1 MPLGASMLHESMH
14 CAECGVPLPEAL
26 PPLGQ
31 QLERE
36 VICEACGF
44 TMPAGALRLEGVA
57 TPSMLLDVVARRA
70 EGSPPPNFQRPGSHV
85 RWLVSE
91 GWVRV
96 DLWPNVAVNI
106 GMRGLAHATPLVP
119 NWIHGDELQSVRAE
133 PLRDGSGFMLRF
145 DAIKVGHAK
154 KIGWHRKFVHLVSG
168 AGGPDRL
175 GAVEQ
180 AQALGDR
187 VAETVWEISKGAS
200 GDPCLGGVCL
210 RGRLQAEP
218 PLGPPSM
225 TVSGCLVLGPLAVL
239 AVVVPVCFLT
249 VALGAKPGS
258 FEMVATLVAGA
269 LLTLLF
275 AWPCWRLWR
284 RRRPRAG
291 EVVRVEWRADADGVH
306 VVEHVQLA
314 PHEPAQPRSRD
325 IAASEIDEVVV
336 ERQSGRRRVALRSRS
351 QGELA
356 FLLPDTLPGTGDEA
370 GRDALLAAIHG
381 TGGGHGR

>member
-57 TPSMLLDVVARRA
+57 TPSMLADVVARRA
-70 EGSPPPNFQRPGSHV
+70 EGSPPPNFRRPGSHV

-91 GWVRV
+91 GSVRV
-96 DLWPNVAVNI
+96 DRWPNVGAAMTTGYEPHVQI
-106 GMRGLAHATPLVP
+106 LVP
-119 NWIHGDELQSVRAE
+119 KWIDADELQSVRAE
-133 PLRDGSGFMLRF
+133 PLRDGSGFRLLV
-145 DAIKVGHAK
+145 DAIKVWRAQR
-154 KIGWHRKFVHLVSG
+154 IGWHGEFVHLDSG
-168 AGGPDRL
+168 AGGPDRS
-175 GAVEQ
+175 GTVEQ

-187 VAETVWEISKGAS
+187 VAEKVWEISKGLS
-200 GDPCLGGVCL
+200 GDSCLGGVCV
-210 RGRLQAEP
+210 RGQLQDK
-218 PLGPPSM
+218 PPSGSSSM
-225 TVSGCLVLGPLAVL
+225 TASGCLVLGPLAVMT
-239 AVVVPVCFLT
+239 VVVPVCFVT

-258 FEMVATLVAGA
+258 FEMIATLVAGA
-269 LLTLLF
+269 LFTLPF

-284 RRRPRAG
+284 RRPPRAG
-291 EVVRVEWRADADGVH
+291 EVVRVEWRANADGVH

-325 IAASEIDEVVV
+325 IAASEIDDVVV

-356 FLLPDTLPGTGDEA
+356 FLLQDTLPGTGDEA

-381 TGGGHGR
+381 TGGGHGG

>member
-1 MPLGASMLHESMH
+1 
-14 CAECGVPLPEAL
+14 
-26 PPLGQ
+26 
-31 QLERE
+31 
-36 VICEACGF
+36 
-44 TMPAGALRLEGVA
+44 
-57 TPSMLLDVVARRA
+57 
-70 EGSPPPNFQRPGSHV
+70 
-85 RWLVSE
+85 
-91 GWVRV
+91 
-96 DLWPNVAVNI
+96 
-106 GMRGLAHATPLVP
+106 
-119 NWIHGDELQSVRAE
+119 
-133 PLRDGSGFMLRF
+133 MLRV

-154 KIGWHRKFVHLVSG
+154 RIGWHRKFVHLVSG

-187 VAETVWEISKGAS
+187 VAEKVWEISKGAS

-239 AVVVPVCFLT
+239 AVVVPVCLVT

-258 FEMVATLVAGA
+258 FEMIATLVAGA
-269 LLTLLF
+269 LFTLAF

-284 RRRPRAG
+284 RRPPRAG
-291 EVVRVEWRADADGVH
+291 EVVRVEWRANADGVH
-306 VVEHVQLA
+306 VIEHVQWV

-336 ERQSGRRRVALRSRS
+336 ERRSGRRRVALRSRS

-370 GRDALLAAIHG
+370 GRDALLAAIRGKEGDHG
-381 TGGGHGR
+381 G